1 MTNVWTFAAMFK
13 IWRTHPSKT
22 ATALYCR
29 GSSKGTVRL
38 PPSVQEELRRIA
50 KNAMMNLE
58 DKILHELETCMT
70 QPGILKPEEKPLIW
84 ACLWELLWCYRSLL
98 MELMAFC
105 RMIGNLPSRM
115 LLLTPTPA
123 KNSIHL
129 SLCSVPYR
137 L

>member
-1 MTNVWTFAAMFK
+1 MFK

-50 KNAMMNLE
+50 KTAMVTLE
-58 DKILHELETCMT
+58 TNILQELETCMT
-70 QPGILKPEEKPLIW
+70 QAGNVKPEEKPLIW
-84 ACLWELLWCYRSLL
+84 ACLWELLWCYRGLL
-98 MELMAFC
+98 KELVAFC
-105 RMIGNLPSRM
+105 RMIKGYRSRRFPNAAQHHLPY
-115 LLLTPTPA
+115 LLHKPPPTFHPYF
-123 KNSIHL
+123 
-129 SLCSVPYR
+129 YR